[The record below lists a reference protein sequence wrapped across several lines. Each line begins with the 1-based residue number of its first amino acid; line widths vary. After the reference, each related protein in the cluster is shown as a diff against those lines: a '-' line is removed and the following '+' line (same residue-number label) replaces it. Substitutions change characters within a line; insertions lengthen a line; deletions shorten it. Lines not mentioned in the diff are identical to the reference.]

1 MHNQDLREKSIRGV
15 LPPPTNNRLFSKSL
29 KRCFVA
35 AGCCL
40 FSISV
45 WAQSDQRITLN
56 LQKASLE
63 QVIWEIQKKTGFTF
77 MYGSNDIQAVNNIT
91 LNEKDK
97 SIREIL
103 DKCLKG
109 TNLTYEISGKEI
121 IIKQT
126 DANKKRTIK
135 GVVVDKDGMP
145 LPGAS
150 VRLKGTDTVSGTN
163 LDGEFQIA
171 VSGNAPTLVFSF
183 IGTETQEVAV
193 GKQNELKITLLE
205 NVRALDDVVVTGY
218 YTQRKQ
224 TFTGAAVNY
233 SGEELAAIS
242 NKNVLSTLSSLDP
255 SFKLVDNLSLGSNP
269 NAVPNVQVRGM
280 NSLPDA
286 SGSNLSETYKGSA
299 NLPTF
304 ILDGFEVDVEKV
316 YDLDPNRIQNISILK
331 DASATAIYGSR
342 AANGVVII
350 DTKAPAF
357 GKLQLNYY
365 GSVSA
370 EVADLS
376 DYHLLNASEKLRYE
390 QLAGLYSGSNAT
402 YVEEMY
408 RQDYNDR
415 LKLVQRGVDTDWL
428 ALPLKS
434 TGISNQ
440 HSIQLEGGN
449 ENFRYGVDLTYN
461 MTDGVMK
468 GSDRTKL
475 GTSIKLQYNY
485 KNLRFRNE
493 ITYDKVTSNNSP
505 YGSFSQYALMNP
517 YYYPYDENG
526 QVKQIVF
533 ESSNANSSQTA
544 VSNPLYNATL
554 NTKDQTTYD
563 DFVDNFSVEWNILPN
578 LKFKGQFSIERINRY
593 SDIFKPADHTDFVNQ
608 EENKGSYQKGNTVS
622 ESYDGSAVLSYFN
635 YWKKHALSVNAG
647 WNITSEDEDYSS
659 YTIYG
664 FPNQQL
670 DHPSLGAGFLEDAGV
685 EGDATISRLMGFFAN
700 VNYSYDDRYF
710 VDGSIRLDG
719 SSQFGS
725 EQRWGTF
732 WSAGLGWNIHNEQV
746 FKDSP
751 IVNQLRLRASTGF
764 TGGQNFYPYQAL
776 MMYQYNTN
784 LSYQDYIGAVI
795 KAFGNSN
802 LKWQRT
808 QKHNFGVDFAFF
820 NNRLSGYFNY
830 FIENSKDLLVDVDMM
845 SYLGFDSYKENL
857 GETQN
862 KGYEFNVR
870 WSIFQNKDWHVNVFA
885 NGQHYTNKL
894 KKISSGLSS
903 YNQQADAE
911 ESTAPYVRYA
921 EGASINT
928 IWVVQSAG
936 IDPATGNEVFIK
948 RDGTYTNEWS
958 EQDYVPYAST
968 DPKLSGNFGLNIYWK
983 GWELNTNFFYRFGG
997 YAYNQTLVDKVE
1009 NVDPFNNVDSRA
1021 LYDRWQTPGVP
1032 AVFKRISDQ
1041 SVTRPTSRFV
1051 EKDNFLSVTS
1061 LSLAYTFDRDW
1072 VKSFGA
1078 QYLKLTFYANDFLQ
1092 ASTMRQE
1099 RGTDYPYARHFSIAA
1114 QVTF

>member
-1 MHNQDLREKSIRGV
+1 M
-15 LPPPTNNRLFSKSL
+15 
-29 KRCFVA
+29 
-35 AGCCL
+35 
-40 FSISV
+40 

-647 WNITSEDEDYSS
+647 Y
-659 YTIYG
+659 YYM
-664 FPNQQL
+664 
-670 DHPSLGAGFLEDAGV
+670 HP
-685 EGDATISRLMGFFAN
+685 
-700 VNYSYDDRYF
+700 
-710 VDGSIRLDG
+710 
-719 SSQFGS
+719 
-725 EQRWGTF
+725 
-732 WSAGLGWNIHNEQV
+732 
-746 FKDSP
+746 
-751 IVNQLRLRASTGF
+751 
-764 TGGQNFYPYQAL
+764 
-776 MMYQYNTN
+776 
-784 LSYQDYIGAVI
+784 
-795 KAFGNSN
+795 
-802 LKWQRT
+802 
-808 QKHNFGVDFAFF
+808 
-820 NNRLSGYFNY
+820 
-830 FIENSKDLLVDVDMM
+830 
-845 SYLGFDSYKENL
+845 LGFR
-857 GETQN
+857 Q
-862 KGYEFNVR
+862 F
-870 WSIFQNKDWHVNVFA
+870 
-885 NGQHYTNKL
+885 
-894 KKISSGLSS
+894 
-903 YNQQADAE
+903 
-911 ESTAPYVRYA
+911 
-921 EGASINT
+921 
-928 IWVVQSAG
+928 
-936 IDPATGNEVFIK
+936 
-948 RDGTYTNEWS
+948 
-958 EQDYVPYAST
+958 
-968 DPKLSGNFGLNIYWK
+968 
-983 GWELNTNFFYRFGG
+983 
-997 YAYNQTLVDKVE
+997 
-1009 NVDPFNNVDSRA
+1009 PFLHHR
-1021 LYDRWQTPGVP
+1021 LHR
-1032 AVFKRISDQ
+1032 
-1041 SVTRPTSRFV
+1041 
-1051 EKDNFLSVTS
+1051 DNFPLS
-1061 LSLAYTFDRDW
+1061 
-1072 VKSFGA
+1072 
-1078 QYLKLTFYANDFLQ
+1078 NH
-1092 ASTMRQE
+1092 E
-1099 RGTDYPYARHFSIAA
+1099 EH
-1114 QVTF
+1114 

>member
-1 MHNQDLREKSIRGV
+1 MLTKHLREKAVRRSYFT
-15 LPPPTNNRLFSKSL
+15 PPHELFSRSL
-29 KRCFVA
+29 KRCAVT
-35 AGCCL
+35 AGCCV
-40 FSISV
+40 FSLSV
-45 WAQSDQRITLN
+45 LAQSDQRITLN
-56 LQKASLE
+56 LKNASLE
-63 QVIWEIQKKTGFTF
+63 QVIWQIQEKTGLVF
-77 MYGSNDIQAVNNIT
+77 MYGTTDIQAVKNLTI
-91 LNEKDK
+91 NEKNK
-97 SIREIL
+97 SINEIL
-103 DKCLKG
+103 NQCLKG

-121 IIKQT
+121 IIKQA
-126 DANKKRTIK
+126 DNSKKRTVK
-135 GVVVDKDGMP
+135 GTVLDKDGLP

-150 VRLKGTDTVSGTN
+150 VRLKDTDTVVGTN
-163 LDGEFQIA
+163 LNGEFQIT
-171 VSGNAPTLVFSF
+171 VSGSHPVLVFSF
-183 IGTETQEVAV
+183 IGTTTQEVAV
-193 GKQNELKITLLE
+193 TDDKELKITLTE
-205 NVRALDDVVVTGY
+205 DVHALDDVVVTGY

-242 NKNVLSTLSSLDP
+242 NKNVLSTLSALDP
-255 SFKLVDNLSLGSNP
+255 SFKLVDNIALGSNP
-269 NAVPNVQVRGM
+269 NSIPDVQVRGM

-286 SGSNLSETYKGSA
+286 SGNNLSETYKGSA

-304 ILDGFEVDVEKV
+304 ILDGFEVDVEKI

-350 DTKAPAF
+350 DTKAPAI

-376 DYHLLNASEKLRYE
+376 DYHLLNASEKLHYE
-390 QLAGLYSGSNAT
+390 QLAGLYSRSYAT
-402 YVEEMY
+402 YVEEAY
-408 RQDYNDR
+408 RADYNER
-415 LKLVQRGVDTDWL
+415 LKLVQQGVDTDWL

-434 TGISNQ
+434 MGISNQ

-461 MTDGVMK
+461 KTDGVMK

-485 KNLRFRNE
+485 KNLKFRNE

-517 YYYPYDENG
+517 YYYPYDSNG

-533 ESSNANSSQTA
+533 ETTNGYAGQTS

-554 NTKDQTTYD
+554 NTKDQATYD
-563 DFVDNFSVEWNILPN
+563 DFVDNFSVEWDILSN
-578 LKFKGQFSIERINRY
+578 LKFKAQFSIERINR
-593 SDIFKPADHTDFVNQ
+593 STDIFKPADHTDFVEQ

-622 ESYDGSAVLSYFN
+622 ESYDGSAVLSYFT
-635 YWKKHALSVNAG
+635 YIKKHALSINAG

-670 DHPSLGAGFLEDAGV
+670 DHPSLGAGFREGDGV
-685 EGDATISRLMGFFAN
+685 TGDATISRLMGFFGN

-710 VDGSIRLDG
+710 IDGSIRMDG

-732 WSAGLGWNIHNEQV
+732 WSAGIGWNIHNEAF
-746 FKDSP
+746 FKDSN

-808 QKHNFGVDFAFF
+808 QKHNFGVDFGVF

-830 FIENSKDLLVDVDMM
+830 FIESSKDLLVDVDMA

-862 KGYEFNVR
+862 KGYEFNIR
-870 WSIFQNKDWHVNVFA
+870 WTVFQNKDWNINVFA
-885 NGQHYTNKL
+885 NGQHYKNVL
-894 KKISSGLSS
+894 KKISSGLNS
-903 YNQQADAE
+903 YNQQADSE

-928 IWVVQSAG
+928 IWVVRSAG
-936 IDPATGNEVFIK
+936 IDPATGDEIFIK

-958 EQDYVPYAST
+958 ENDYVPYAST
-968 DPKLSGNFGLNIYWK
+968 DPKLAGNFGLNLYYK
-983 GWELNTNFFYRFGG
+983 GWELNANFYYRFGG

-1032 AVFKRISDQ
+1032 AKYKRITDQ

-1051 EKDNFLSVTS
+1051 EKDNLLSASSLSV
-1061 LSLAYTFDRDW
+1061 AYTFDREW
-1072 VKSFGA
+1072 IKKFGA
-1078 QYLKLTFYANDFLQ
+1078 QYLKLTFYANDFVQ
-1092 ASTMRQE
+1092 FSTMRRE
-1099 RGTDYPYARHFSIAA
+1099 MGTDYPYARHFSIAA

>member
-77 MYGSNDIQAVNNIT
+77 MYGSNDIQAVNNIN

-135 GVVVDKDGMP
+135 GIVVDKDGMP

-171 VSGNAPTLVFSF
+171 VSGNDPTLVFSF

-554 NTKDQTTYD
+554 KTRRRMMTSSTT
-563 DFVDNFSVEWNILPN
+563 
-578 LKFKGQFSIERINRY
+578 
-593 SDIFKPADHTDFVNQ
+593 
-608 EENKGSYQKGNTVS
+608 
-622 ESYDGSAVLSYFN
+622 SA
-635 YWKKHALSVNAG
+635 
-647 WNITSEDEDYSS
+647 
-659 YTIYG
+659 
-664 FPNQQL
+664 
-670 DHPSLGAGFLEDAGV
+670 
-685 EGDATISRLMGFFAN
+685 
-700 VNYSYDDRYF
+700 
-710 VDGSIRLDG
+710 
-719 SSQFGS
+719 
-725 EQRWGTF
+725 
-732 WSAGLGWNIHNEQV
+732 
-746 FKDSP
+746 
-751 IVNQLRLRASTGF
+751 
-764 TGGQNFYPYQAL
+764 
-776 MMYQYNTN
+776 
-784 LSYQDYIGAVI
+784 
-795 KAFGNSN
+795 
-802 LKWQRT
+802 
-808 QKHNFGVDFAFF
+808 
-820 NNRLSGYFNY
+820 
-830 FIENSKDLLVDVDMM
+830 
-845 SYLGFDSYKENL
+845 
-857 GETQN
+857 
-862 KGYEFNVR
+862 
-870 WSIFQNKDWHVNVFA
+870 
-885 NGQHYTNKL
+885 
-894 KKISSGLSS
+894 
-903 YNQQADAE
+903 
-911 ESTAPYVRYA
+911 
-921 EGASINT
+921 
-928 IWVVQSAG
+928 
-936 IDPATGNEVFIK
+936 
-948 RDGTYTNEWS
+948 
-958 EQDYVPYAST
+958 
-968 DPKLSGNFGLNIYWK
+968 
-983 GWELNTNFFYRFGG
+983 
-997 YAYNQTLVDKVE
+997 
-1009 NVDPFNNVDSRA
+1009 
-1021 LYDRWQTPGVP
+1021 
-1032 AVFKRISDQ
+1032 
-1041 SVTRPTSRFV
+1041 
-1051 EKDNFLSVTS
+1051 
-1061 LSLAYTFDRDW
+1061 
-1072 VKSFGA
+1072 
-1078 QYLKLTFYANDFLQ
+1078 
-1092 ASTMRQE
+1092 
-1099 RGTDYPYARHFSIAA
+1099 
-1114 QVTF
+1114 

>member
-1 MHNQDLREKSIRGV
+1 MHNQDSREKSIRGV

-647 WNITSEDEDYSS
+647 Y
-659 YTIYG
+659 YYM
-664 FPNQQL
+664 
-670 DHPSLGAGFLEDAGV
+670 HP
-685 EGDATISRLMGFFAN
+685 
-700 VNYSYDDRYF
+700 
-710 VDGSIRLDG
+710 
-719 SSQFGS
+719 
-725 EQRWGTF
+725 
-732 WSAGLGWNIHNEQV
+732 
-746 FKDSP
+746 
-751 IVNQLRLRASTGF
+751 
-764 TGGQNFYPYQAL
+764 
-776 MMYQYNTN
+776 
-784 LSYQDYIGAVI
+784 
-795 KAFGNSN
+795 
-802 LKWQRT
+802 
-808 QKHNFGVDFAFF
+808 
-820 NNRLSGYFNY
+820 
-830 FIENSKDLLVDVDMM
+830 
-845 SYLGFDSYKENL
+845 LGFR
-857 GETQN
+857 Q
-862 KGYEFNVR
+862 F
-870 WSIFQNKDWHVNVFA
+870 
-885 NGQHYTNKL
+885 
-894 KKISSGLSS
+894 
-903 YNQQADAE
+903 
-911 ESTAPYVRYA
+911 
-921 EGASINT
+921 
-928 IWVVQSAG
+928 
-936 IDPATGNEVFIK
+936 
-948 RDGTYTNEWS
+948 
-958 EQDYVPYAST
+958 
-968 DPKLSGNFGLNIYWK
+968 
-983 GWELNTNFFYRFGG
+983 
-997 YAYNQTLVDKVE
+997 
-1009 NVDPFNNVDSRA
+1009 PFLHHR
-1021 LYDRWQTPGVP
+1021 LHR
-1032 AVFKRISDQ
+1032 
-1041 SVTRPTSRFV
+1041 
-1051 EKDNFLSVTS
+1051 DNFPLS
-1061 LSLAYTFDRDW
+1061 
-1072 VKSFGA
+1072 
-1078 QYLKLTFYANDFLQ
+1078 NH
-1092 ASTMRQE
+1092 E
-1099 RGTDYPYARHFSIAA
+1099 EH
-1114 QVTF
+1114 

>member
-1 MHNQDLREKSIRGV
+1 M
-15 LPPPTNNRLFSKSL
+15 
-29 KRCFVA
+29 
-35 AGCCL
+35 
-40 FSISV
+40 

-608 EENKGSYQKGNTVS
+608 EENKGSYQKGNTCLNLMTEAPYYPIS
-622 ESYDGSAVLSYFN
+622 TIGRNTHSASMPV
-635 YWKKHALSVNAG
+635 G
-647 WNITSEDEDYSS
+647 TS
-659 YTIYG
+659 
-664 FPNQQL
+664 
-670 DHPSLGAGFLEDAGV
+670 H
-685 EGDATISRLMGFFAN
+685 RKM
-700 VNYSYDDRYF
+700 
-710 VDGSIRLDG
+710 
-719 SSQFGS
+719 
-725 EQRWGTF
+725 
-732 WSAGLGWNIHNEQV
+732 
-746 FKDSP
+746 
-751 IVNQLRLRASTGF
+751 
-764 TGGQNFYPYQAL
+764 
-776 MMYQYNTN
+776 
-784 LSYQDYIGAVI
+784 
-795 KAFGNSN
+795 
-802 LKWQRT
+802 RT
-808 QKHNFGVDFAFF
+808 TAA
-820 NNRLSGYFNY
+820 
-830 FIENSKDLLVDVDMM
+830 IP
-845 SYLGFDSYKENL
+845 
-857 GETQN
+857 
-862 KGYEFNVR
+862 
-870 WSIFQNKDWHVNVFA
+870 
-885 NGQHYTNKL
+885 
-894 KKISSGLSS
+894 
-903 YNQQADAE
+903 
-911 ESTAPYVRYA
+911 STA
-921 EGASINT
+921 
-928 IWVVQSAG
+928 
-936 IDPATGNEVFIK
+936 
-948 RDGTYTNEWS
+948 
-958 EQDYVPYAST
+958 
-968 DPKLSGNFGLNIYWK
+968 
-983 GWELNTNFFYRFGG
+983 
-997 YAYNQTLVDKVE
+997 
-1009 NVDPFNNVDSRA
+1009 SR
-1021 LYDRWQTPGVP
+1021 
-1032 AVFKRISDQ
+1032 
-1041 SVTRPTSRFV
+1041 TS
-1051 EKDNFLSVTS
+1051 S
-1061 LSLAYTFDRDW
+1061 
-1072 VKSFGA
+1072 
-1078 QYLKLTFYANDFLQ
+1078 
-1092 ASTMRQE
+1092 
-1099 RGTDYPYARHFSIAA
+1099 
-1114 QVTF
+1114 

>member
-1 MHNQDLREKSIRGV
+1 M
-15 LPPPTNNRLFSKSL
+15 
-29 KRCFVA
+29 
-35 AGCCL
+35 

-135 GVVVDKDGMP
+135 GIVVDKDGMP

-608 EENKGSYQKGNTVS
+608 EENKGSHQLLQMGKIIG
-622 ESYDGSAVLSYFN
+622 
-635 YWKKHALSVNAG
+635 KH
-647 WNITSEDEDYSS
+647 I
-659 YTIYG
+659 
-664 FPNQQL
+664 
-670 DHPSLGAGFLEDAGV
+670 
-685 EGDATISRLMGFFAN
+685 
-700 VNYSYDDRYF
+700 
-710 VDGSIRLDG
+710 
-719 SSQFGS
+719 
-725 EQRWGTF
+725 
-732 WSAGLGWNIHNEQV
+732 
-746 FKDSP
+746 
-751 IVNQLRLRASTGF
+751 
-764 TGGQNFYPYQAL
+764 
-776 MMYQYNTN
+776 
-784 LSYQDYIGAVI
+784 
-795 KAFGNSN
+795 
-802 LKWQRT
+802 
-808 QKHNFGVDFAFF
+808 
-820 NNRLSGYFNY
+820 
-830 FIENSKDLLVDVDMM
+830 
-845 SYLGFDSYKENL
+845 
-857 GETQN
+857 
-862 KGYEFNVR
+862 
-870 WSIFQNKDWHVNVFA
+870 
-885 NGQHYTNKL
+885 
-894 KKISSGLSS
+894 
-903 YNQQADAE
+903 
-911 ESTAPYVRYA
+911 
-921 EGASINT
+921 
-928 IWVVQSAG
+928 
-936 IDPATGNEVFIK
+936 
-948 RDGTYTNEWS
+948 
-958 EQDYVPYAST
+958 
-968 DPKLSGNFGLNIYWK
+968 
-983 GWELNTNFFYRFGG
+983 
-997 YAYNQTLVDKVE
+997 
-1009 NVDPFNNVDSRA
+1009 
-1021 LYDRWQTPGVP
+1021 
-1032 AVFKRISDQ
+1032 
-1041 SVTRPTSRFV
+1041 
-1051 EKDNFLSVTS
+1051 
-1061 LSLAYTFDRDW
+1061 
-1072 VKSFGA
+1072 
-1078 QYLKLTFYANDFLQ
+1078 
-1092 ASTMRQE
+1092 
-1099 RGTDYPYARHFSIAA
+1099 
-1114 QVTF
+1114 

>member
-135 GVVVDKDGMP
+135 GIVVDKDGMP

-544 VSNPLYNATL
+544 VSNPLYNA
-554 NTKDQTTYD
+554 
-563 DFVDNFSVEWNILPN
+563 P
-578 LKFKGQFSIERINRY
+578 
-593 SDIFKPADHTDFVNQ
+593 P
-608 EENKGSYQKGNTVS
+608 
-622 ESYDGSAVLSYFN
+622 
-635 YWKKHALSVNAG
+635 
-647 WNITSEDEDYSS
+647 
-659 YTIYG
+659 
-664 FPNQQL
+664 
-670 DHPSLGAGFLEDAGV
+670 
-685 EGDATISRLMGFFAN
+685 
-700 VNYSYDDRYF
+700 
-710 VDGSIRLDG
+710 
-719 SSQFGS
+719 
-725 EQRWGTF
+725 
-732 WSAGLGWNIHNEQV
+732 
-746 FKDSP
+746 
-751 IVNQLRLRASTGF
+751 
-764 TGGQNFYPYQAL
+764 
-776 MMYQYNTN
+776 
-784 LSYQDYIGAVI
+784 
-795 KAFGNSN
+795 
-802 LKWQRT
+802 
-808 QKHNFGVDFAFF
+808 
-820 NNRLSGYFNY
+820 
-830 FIENSKDLLVDVDMM
+830 
-845 SYLGFDSYKENL
+845 
-857 GETQN
+857 
-862 KGYEFNVR
+862 
-870 WSIFQNKDWHVNVFA
+870 
-885 NGQHYTNKL
+885 
-894 KKISSGLSS
+894 
-903 YNQQADAE
+903 
-911 ESTAPYVRYA
+911 
-921 EGASINT
+921 
-928 IWVVQSAG
+928 
-936 IDPATGNEVFIK
+936 
-948 RDGTYTNEWS
+948 
-958 EQDYVPYAST
+958 
-968 DPKLSGNFGLNIYWK
+968 
-983 GWELNTNFFYRFGG
+983 
-997 YAYNQTLVDKVE
+997 
-1009 NVDPFNNVDSRA
+1009 
-1021 LYDRWQTPGVP
+1021 
-1032 AVFKRISDQ
+1032 
-1041 SVTRPTSRFV
+1041 
-1051 EKDNFLSVTS
+1051 
-1061 LSLAYTFDRDW
+1061 
-1072 VKSFGA
+1072 
-1078 QYLKLTFYANDFLQ
+1078 
-1092 ASTMRQE
+1092 
-1099 RGTDYPYARHFSIAA
+1099 
-1114 QVTF
+1114 

>member
-376 DYHLLNASEKLRYE
+376 DYTCSTPPKSCATNSLP
-390 QLAGLYSGSNAT
+390 GSTQAAT
-402 YVEEMY
+402 PPTWK
-408 RQDYNDR
+408 RC
-415 LKLVQRGVDTDWL
+415 T
-428 ALPLKS
+428 
-434 TGISNQ
+434 
-440 HSIQLEGGN
+440 
-449 ENFRYGVDLTYN
+449 
-461 MTDGVMK
+461 
-468 GSDRTKL
+468 DRT
-475 GTSIKLQYNY
+475 
-485 KNLRFRNE
+485 
-493 ITYDKVTSNNSP
+493 
-505 YGSFSQYALMNP
+505 
-517 YYYPYDENG
+517 
-526 QVKQIVF
+526 
-533 ESSNANSSQTA
+533 
-544 VSNPLYNATL
+544 
-554 NTKDQTTYD
+554 TT
-563 DFVDNFSVEWNILPN
+563 
-578 LKFKGQFSIERINRY
+578 
-593 SDIFKPADHTDFVNQ
+593 
-608 EENKGSYQKGNTVS
+608 
-622 ESYDGSAVLSYFN
+622 
-635 YWKKHALSVNAG
+635 
-647 WNITSEDEDYSS
+647 
-659 YTIYG
+659 
-664 FPNQQL
+664 
-670 DHPSLGAGFLEDAGV
+670 
-685 EGDATISRLMGFFAN
+685 
-700 VNYSYDDRYF
+700 
-710 VDGSIRLDG
+710 
-719 SSQFGS
+719 
-725 EQRWGTF
+725 
-732 WSAGLGWNIHNEQV
+732 
-746 FKDSP
+746 
-751 IVNQLRLRASTGF
+751 
-764 TGGQNFYPYQAL
+764 
-776 MMYQYNTN
+776 
-784 LSYQDYIGAVI
+784 
-795 KAFGNSN
+795 
-802 LKWQRT
+802 
-808 QKHNFGVDFAFF
+808 
-820 NNRLSGYFNY
+820 
-830 FIENSKDLLVDVDMM
+830 
-845 SYLGFDSYKENL
+845 
-857 GETQN
+857 
-862 KGYEFNVR
+862 
-870 WSIFQNKDWHVNVFA
+870 
-885 NGQHYTNKL
+885 
-894 KKISSGLSS
+894 
-903 YNQQADAE
+903 
-911 ESTAPYVRYA
+911 
-921 EGASINT
+921 
-928 IWVVQSAG
+928 
-936 IDPATGNEVFIK
+936 
-948 RDGTYTNEWS
+948 
-958 EQDYVPYAST
+958 
-968 DPKLSGNFGLNIYWK
+968 
-983 GWELNTNFFYRFGG
+983 
-997 YAYNQTLVDKVE
+997 
-1009 NVDPFNNVDSRA
+1009 
-1021 LYDRWQTPGVP
+1021 
-1032 AVFKRISDQ
+1032 
-1041 SVTRPTSRFV
+1041 
-1051 EKDNFLSVTS
+1051 
-1061 LSLAYTFDRDW
+1061 
-1072 VKSFGA
+1072 
-1078 QYLKLTFYANDFLQ
+1078 
-1092 ASTMRQE
+1092 
-1099 RGTDYPYARHFSIAA
+1099 IA
-1114 QVTF
+1114 